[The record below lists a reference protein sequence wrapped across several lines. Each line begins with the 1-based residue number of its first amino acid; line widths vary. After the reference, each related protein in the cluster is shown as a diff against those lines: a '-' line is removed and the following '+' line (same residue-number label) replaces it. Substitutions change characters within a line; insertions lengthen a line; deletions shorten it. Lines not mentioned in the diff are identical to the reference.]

1 LALLLRQA
9 LRRFRHRPV
18 ASVAAVLAL
27 AIGIGGASAMYSV
40 VDATLLRPH
49 PWPDADRLVVV
60 HAVRPDQR
68 LNPAWTATW
77 DRAPLSW
84 AAWEDLRRSP
94 VFTDVGAWMPGQQII
109 RSAQPE
115 SVSAFHASSSFWTV
129 LGVRP
134 ALGRLFVAHED
145 RDPSDTVVL
154 SHEGWVR
161 HLGARPDV
169 IGTSVLLASGPT
181 EPARSKEVIGVLPP
195 AFAFQGESPEVF
207 LPLGLMAFNG
217 SFEANRFL
225 RVVGRLRPGVSIVQA
240 RIVAE
245 PLVRRDEGEET
256 RTARVVS
263 LSDDRA
269 GTIARPLWLLFGG
282 AGVLLLLACANV
294 ASLLLVDAA
303 ARRDEVS
310 VRVALGATPRHLAIQ
325 SAVECLMV
333 AAAASVLGVLLAS
346 LLTSILGSMA
356 PPEILALGRPSVNPR
371 IATLALATGMA
382 TVCLFGVGPVLTLAR
397 LTSQSPRLHG
407 MPKVPGHRA
416 VVVAQVALAFLLV
429 VGAGL
434 FGQTLA
440 VLNATS
446 VGFDPTGVALAQ
458 VRFVRQPVSPERSAP
473 PIVNPATLAA
483 FGTDR
488 STAMARATASW
499 AHTTHLLDQLRRLPG
514 VVAVAASSGAPF
526 TGGTARVFQFREADA
541 PSDSGINF
549 GMRIVTEDF
558 FSVIGLPLVAG
569 RPFNAEDR
577 AAGATEPVI
586 VSRAAQSRLRSGA
599 AVGAEL
605 SAGVGRY
612 RIVGVVGDSLDKKA
626 SIDVRGTPTLYVLNL
641 EAQQVSYVLVRATGD
656 VRRLL
661 PMLRQRLEAADPAVR
676 VVRTAA
682 LTDLVAASLSEERF
696 RLFISSM
703 FGVAALV
710 LAAVGLFGL
719 TSDRL
724 ARRRQEIALRRALGA
739 HASHI
744 RYLVVH
750 DTVIAVAVGL
760 CAGLMASAGALRVMG
775 SLLHGV
781 PAVPVTIWAGGV
793 LALVLAASAAVL
805 LPVISAGRVDT
816 GQILRQ

>member
-1 LALLLRQA
+1 V
-9 LRRFRHRPV
+9 P
-18 ASVAAVLAL
+18 SVAAVLAL
-27 AIGIGGASAMYSV
+27 AIGIGAASAMYSV
-40 VDATLLRPH
+40 IDATLLKPH

-68 LNPAWTATW
+68 LNPAWTVNW

-94 VFTDVGAWMPGQQII
+94 AFADVGAWMPSQQIV

-115 SVSAFHASSSFWTV
+115 IVSAFHASSSFWTV

-134 ALGRLFVAHED
+134 AIGRLFTHDED
-145 RDPSDTVVL
+145 RNPSDVVVL

-161 HLGARPDV
+161 HLGASLDV
-169 IGTSVLLASGPT
+169 IGSRVLLAASPT
-181 EPARSKEVIGVLPP
+181 EPARSKQVVGVLPP
-195 AFAFQGESPEVF
+195 GFAFQGESPEVI

-217 SFEANRFL
+217 SFESNRFL
-225 RVVGRLRPGVSIVQA
+225 RVVGRLRTGVSIVQA
-240 RIVAE
+240 RVVAE
-245 PLVRRDEGEET
+245 PLVRRDEREET

-269 GTIARPLWLLFGG
+269 GTLARPLWLLFGG

-294 ASLLLVDAA
+294 ASLLLVDAG

-310 VRVALGATPRHLAIQ
+310 VRVALGATRGHLAMQ
-325 SAVECLMV
+325 SAVECLVV
-333 AAAASVLGVLLAS
+333 AAAASVVGVLLAS
-346 LLTSILGSMA
+346 WLTSILSSTA
-356 PPEILALGRPSVNPR
+356 PPEILALGRASVNPR
-371 IATLALATGMA
+371 IATLALAAGMA

-397 LTSQSPRLHG
+397 LPVSSPRLHG
-407 MPKVPGHRA
+407 MPPVPGHRA

-446 VGFDPTGVALAQ
+446 VGFDPAGVALAQ
-458 VRFVRQPVSPERSAP
+458 VRFVDQPVSPDRSAP
-473 PIVNPATLAA
+473 PVSPGTLGA
-483 FGTDR
+483 FGADR
-488 STAMARATASW
+488 SSAMARATANW
-499 AHTTHLLDQLRRLPG
+499 THTTHLLDRLRGLPG
-514 VVAVAASSGAPF
+514 VVAVTASSGAPF
-526 TGGTARVFQFREADA
+526 AGGTTRVFQFQERDA
-541 PSDSGINF
+541 PADSGINF
-549 GMRIVTEDF
+549 GMRIVTEDY
-558 FSVIGLPLVAG
+558 FSVLGLPLLAG
-569 RPFNAEDR
+569 RPFSSEDR
-577 AAGATEPVI
+577 AAAPAEPVI
-586 VSRAAQSRLRSGA
+586 VSLAAESRLRGGA
-599 AVGAEL
+599 ALGTEL
-605 SAGVGRY
+605 SAGLGRY
-612 RIVGVVGDSLDKKA
+612 RVVGVVGDSLDRKA
-626 SIDVRGTPTLYVLNL
+626 SIDARSTPTLYVLNL
-641 EAQQVSYVLVRATGD
+641 DAQQVGYVLLRATGD
-656 VRRLL
+656 VRHLL
-661 PMLRQRLEAADPAVR
+661 PLMRQTLEAADPAVR
-676 VVRTAA
+676 VVRTAVM
-682 LTDLVAASLSEERF
+682 TDLVAASLSEERF

-724 ARRRQEIALRRALGA
+724 ARRRQEIAVRRALGA

-744 RYLVVH
+744 RYLVVR
-750 DTVIAVAVGL
+750 DTVMAVAAGIGL
-760 CAGLMASAGALRVMG
+760 GLLASAGTVRVMG

-781 PAVPVTIWAGGV
+781 PAIPVAIWTGGI
-793 LALVLAASAAVL
+793 LALVLAALAAVL